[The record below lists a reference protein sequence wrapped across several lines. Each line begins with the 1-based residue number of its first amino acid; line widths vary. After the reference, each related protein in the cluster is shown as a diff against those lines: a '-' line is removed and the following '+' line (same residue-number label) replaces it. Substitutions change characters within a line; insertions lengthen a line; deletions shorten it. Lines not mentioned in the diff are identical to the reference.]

1 MPWPSWLRTTR
12 VEVLTL
18 HVVGGIPLPRVA
30 ELVGISERTAY
41 RELESGRTALARTV
55 KARHG

>member
-1 MPWPSWLRTTR
+1 M
-12 VEVLTL
+12 EVLTL

-41 RELESGRTALARTV
+41 RELEAGRAALARTV